1 MANSLKKII
10 PFFMGLCL
18 ALSMSATE
26 VLLNF
31 YADGHKIHTETV
43 NSGTT
48 YTLSSIVPNGDVTT
62 CRGYT
67 FVGWKRGSAVEADE
81 TPTVITSITMPEANV
96 NLYAVYSKTADANRY
111 IRVTSLADLQ
121 AGAKY
126 LIVAYYESG
135 YYITYNYRAMQ
146 GTQSSYKSR
155 GTTYY
160 YLNQTTVTPSDG
172 VITNP
177 DANLVWTL
185 SGSAGAWKWTSNAG
199 TYLHLRQNTSEI
211 LTASGADA
219 NITVSSGDFD
229 FVSGDYHLRYDQS
242 NARFVTGNSDN
253 STIYLYR
260 KDETYTSYPDC
271 SKWEAHLDA
280 VEGLVD
286 GNRIKDIEEPSAG
299 AAYTLPSATSPC
311 PGWTF
316 YGWHVDSP
324 VETTNTAPTV
334 KTGAYSFDYDGV
346 TLYAVYSKTSG
357 GTQYSSYPH
366 CQVYTAIF
374 HACGGRITVAAIEYE
389 RYEITESSVGTAITL
404 PTAEPL
410 CPEDG
415 WEFVGWTEGED
426 KGAQQDVDCPFTLV
440 SSPYVIRKDQI
451 NLYAIYRRRTDR
463 YRIINSLPE
472 LVSGDNYLI
481 TYYASESGSAEVYD
495 WELSSETS
503 GGNLRGIKGVAPQ
516 NGSGYYMVTTDPNV
530 IWYVTGSG
538 NSWTIKNTG
547 NNQYLKLGT
556 GTTSTT
562 AGSNTINIISRD
574 GLAVQIYSGS
584 NYLYFDGN
592 AFITR
597 ARSGSAGSYS
607 PFCYMYRQEK
617 EYTSWPHCDPFTV
630 NFDGCGGNAGSTSLP
645 EPAAYAGVTLPG
657 GYANTDCAKEGWTF
671 AGWATT
677 PVSNETDVLS
687 LDLLPAGVLYHP
699 TKNNTMLYAVYYKKT
714 NRFQQITSMSDLRT
728 GVNYIIARNG
738 TNAMGSTRYNNQ
750 DYIASTA
757 VSPSANVI
765 TTDDHAIEWM
775 LLGEPGEYVWRNTSH
790 NSPLYLDLST
800 PGKALLSVANAED
813 NFMITCSSPSFTI
826 RSNMNL
832 SSSQEGA
839 KYLGFNSSYFNTV
852 ASNSTPTLYLY
863 QQQATYH
870 SYPSCV
876 EPVDALRWT
885 ADNKVIV
892 ESYSLTGAPDLN
904 GAVGLPVLQSDGTYL
919 ITYNPSVIPAATKT
933 GIAWETTT
941 GSGTV
946 TENATLIVPYNVT
959 TGNVNASTL
968 GAADCSECDYV
979 IQPGATLTIDA
990 NKTVHTLTIYDGGTL
1005 AVAANKTL
1013 TVNSL
1018 VLFSEGDAF
1027 STPNSGQT
1035 VTVAAGGNIV
1045 LKNEELYHD
1054 RRIDENRYYWLTLPY
1069 DAPLKAISY
1078 SNLESNG
1085 KTPVY
1090 RTDFWV
1096 KYYNGALRAADVN
1109 GSDLAKTYWTHVAAP
1124 DGDYTL
1130 QAGQGYEIGIDD
1142 QADIVQADGRIH
1154 TKRVL
1159 RFTMKPQTSSWI
1171 SQEQNSTKVAT
1182 VSPSSANDPHNAPHA
1197 GWNLIGNPYM
1207 HAYTTGAASGL
1218 RNGAWVKEEDENN
1231 DWYGFYVPDETKQQ
1245 NVPYFTIY
1253 DPSAE
1258 KGARY
1263 TQVQASGRTLRPM
1276 EAVFVQIDE
1285 GSQINFA
1292 NPASVSGMPAYRRTK
1307 ELNVPVRTGILLS
1320 GNGRMD
1326 KTGFVL
1332 SEEYSSMYEIGADLL
1347 KAENAGAINLYSLND
1362 DNNKLA
1368 FNGLSEEDAADT
1380 IPVGVTFPVAGE
1392 YTFEFDAEQYDFN
1405 AIDSLLLI
1413 DKVAGVAHNLKYG
1426 NYTFTTGAGTVND
1439 RFAIIIRL
1447 AKGTTTDI
1455 NAVGFEES
1463 KTRKIIK
1470 DGHLYII
1477 RENEMYNA
1485 TGVRVK

>member
-1 MANSLKKII
+1 MYKKITLLL
-10 PFFMGLCL
+10 MSLCL
-18 ALSMSATE
+18 AATMSAVE

-48 YTLSSIVPNGDVTT
+48 YTLSSIVSNGDVTT

-96 NLYAVYSKTADANRY
+96 NLYAVYSKTADVNRY

-126 LIVAYYESG
+126 LIVCYY
-135 YYITYNYRAMQ
+135 YYGRYYSYAMSNRTYNYNGLVVA
-146 GTQSSYKSR
+146 TSVS
-155 GTTYY
+155 
-160 YLNQTTVTPSDG
+160 PSDG
-172 VITNP
+172 VINNP
-177 DANLVWTL
+177 AEALVWTL
-185 SGSAGAWKWTSNAG
+185 SGGTGAWVWKNESVNQYLYIRG
-199 TYLHLRQNTSEI
+199 TNRKLLDDSEHTCSI
-211 LTASGADA
+211 SV
-219 NITVSSGDFD
+219 NSGDFD
-229 FVSGDYHLRYDQS
+229 FVSGDNHLSYNTS
-242 NARFVTGNSDN
+242 YNYFTTANSDN
-253 STIYLYR
+253 FTIQLYR
-260 KDETYTSYPDC
+260 KDESYTSYPDC

-299 AAYTLPSATSPC
+299 TAYTLPSATSPC
-311 PGWTF
+311 TGWNF

-324 VETTNTAPTV
+324 VETTTTAPTV

-346 TLYAVYSKTSG
+346 TLYAVYRKTSG

-366 CQVYTAIF
+366 CQNYTAVF
-374 HACGGRITVAAIEYE
+374 HACGGRITVDDIQYE
-389 RYEITESSVGTAITL
+389 RYEITEPSVGTAITL

-410 CPEDG
+410 EGCSEG
-415 WEFVGWTEGED
+415 WEFIGWSEGED

-440 SSPYVIRKDQI
+440 SSPYYIRKNQI

-472 LVSGDNYLI
+472 LFSGDNYLI
-481 TYYASESGSAEVYD
+481 TFYARENGSEELYD

-503 GGNLRGIKGVAPQ
+503 DGNLRGIKGVAPQ
-516 NGSGYYMVTTDPNV
+516 NGSGYYMVATDPNV

-538 NSWTIKNTG
+538 NSWTIRNTG
-547 NNQYLKLGT
+547 NNQYLKLGN

-562 AGSNTINIISRD
+562 VSGNTINIVSRD
-574 GLAVQIYSGS
+574 ELAVQIYSGS
-584 NYLYFDGN
+584 NYLYYNSEDAVYKTRNRYYSDGGYWP
-592 AFITR
+592 I
-597 ARSGSAGSYS
+597 
-607 PFCYMYRQEK
+607 CYMYRQEK

-630 NFDGCGGNAGSTSLP
+630 NFDGCGGNAGSTSLQ
-645 EPAAYAGVTLPG
+645 EQPAAYAGVELPD

-671 AGWATT
+671 AGWATS
-677 PVSNETDVLS
+677 PISEETDVLS
-687 LDLLPAGVLYHP
+687 LNLLPAGVLYHP
-699 TKNNTMLYAVYYKKT
+699 TKNNTTLYAVYYKKT
-714 NRFQQITSMSDLRT
+714 NRFQRINSMSDLRT

-738 TNAMGSTRYNNQ
+738 TNAMGSTRYDNP
-750 DYIASTA
+750 DYIASTE

-832 SSSQEGA
+832 SSTQDGA
-839 KYLGFNSSYFNTV
+839 KFLGFNSSYFNTV
-852 ASNSTPTLYLY
+852 ASNNTPTIYLY

-876 EPVDALRWT
+876 DPVDALKWT

-892 ESYSLTGAPDLN
+892 ESYSLTGVPDLN
-904 GAVGLPVLQSDGTYL
+904 GAVGLPVLQDDGTYL
-919 ITYNPSVIPAATKT
+919 ITYNPSVIPAGTKT

-941 GSGTV
+941 GGGTI
-946 TENATLIVPYNVT
+946 TENAALIVPYNVT

-968 GAADCSECDYV
+968 GAADCSACDYV
-979 IQPGATLTIDA
+979 IQSGDTLTIDA

-1005 AVAANKTL
+1005 VVAANKTL

-1035 VTVAAGGNIV
+1035 VTVASGGNIV
-1045 LKNEELYHD
+1045 LKNGELYHD

-1096 KYYNGALRAADVN
+1096 KHYDGARRAADVN
-1109 GSDLAKTYWTHVAAP
+1109 GGELAKTYWTHVAAP
-1124 DGDYTL
+1124 DGDYVL
-1130 QAGQGYEIGIDD
+1130 QAGQGYEIGIAD
-1142 QADIVQADGRIH
+1142 QAKVKQEDNRYH

-1182 VSPSSANDPHNAPHA
+1182 VAPSSANDSHNAPHA

-1207 HAYTTGAASGL
+1207 HEYTTGAASGL

-1231 DWYGFYVPDETKQQ
+1231 DWYGFYVPDETKPK

-1253 DPSAE
+1253 NPAAE
-1258 KGARY
+1258 KGKRY
-1263 TQVQASGRTLRPM
+1263 SQVQASEHTLRPM
-1276 EAVFVQIDE
+1276 EAVFVQIEE

-1292 NPASVSGMPAYRRTK
+1292 NPASVSGMPAYRRAQ
-1307 ELNVPVRTGILLS
+1307 ELNVPVRTGILLA
-1320 GNGRMD
+1320 GNGLMD

-1332 SEEYSSMYEIGADLL
+1332 SEEYSSTYEIGADLL
-1347 KAENAGAINLYSLND
+1347 KAENTNAMNLYSLNA
-1362 DNNKLA
+1362 DNQLLA
-1368 FNGLSEEDAADT
+1368 FNGLSEEDAIDP
-1380 IPVGVTFPVAGE
+1380 IPLGVSFPSAGE
-1392 YTFEFDAEQYDFN
+1392 YTFAFNVEQYSFN
-1405 AIDSLLLI
+1405 AIDTLMII
-1413 DKVAGVAHNLKYG
+1413 DYTTGETQNLKYG
-1426 NYTFTTGAGTVND
+1426 NYTFTTDAGTVNN
-1439 RFAIIIRL
+1439 RFAILIRL
-1447 AKGTTTDI
+1447 ASQSEIVTDM
-1455 NAVGFEES
+1455 EEIYDPT
-1463 KTRKIIK
+1463 KPRKIIR
-1470 DGHLYII
+1470 DNHLYILHDDD
-1477 RENEMYNA
+1477 MYNA
-1485 TGVRVK
+1485 NGAKVK